1 MNPDRSRLLGSLYG
15 HLCGDACGVAY
26 EFIPAHRI
34 PAAIQWGTS
43 GTHDQPPG
51 TWSDDG
57 ALLLCTVAS
66 YLEQGRLAP
75 EDLGR
80 RFVRW
85 YDEGYMAAGGR
96 VFDIGTTTMGALARL
111 RDGVDAL
118 EAGQA
123 DEASNGNGSLMRI
136 LPVALYTR
144 QQSLRESIGAAHD
157 ASRITHRHRC
167 AQVCCAVYTLIVRQ
181 LLETGD
187 RTDALERAFGALDRF
202 YANGGGWGEAYR
214 DQLAQVRAFNHPH
227 GSGFVVDTLWS
238 AWIAF
243 RESSDYVETIDRAI
257 RYGDDT
263 DTTACVAGGLAGLY
277 FGLDAIPPAWRE
289 QLRLDDELRALLDR
303 FAELCE
309 HPGPLPTC

>member
-1 MNPDRSRLLGSLYG
+1 MTNYPSRILAALYG

-34 PAAIQWGTS
+34 PPAIQWGTT
-43 GTHDQPPG
+43 GTHDQPTG

-57 ALLLCTVAS
+57 SLMLCTIAS
-66 YLEQGRLAP
+66 YLEHGRLEP
-75 EDLGR
+75 DDLGR

-85 YDEGYMAAGGR
+85 YHEGYMAAGGR

-111 RDGVDAL
+111 RDGVYAL
-118 EAGQA
+118 EAGLA

-136 LPVALYTR
+136 LPVSLYTR
-144 QQSLRESIGAAHD
+144 KKSVREAIGAAHD

-167 AQVCCAVYTLIVRQ
+167 AQVCCAAYTLMVRQ

-187 RTDALERAFGALDRF
+187 RTDALERAFAALDRF
-202 YANGGGWGEAYR
+202 FAEFGGWGEAYR
-214 DQLAQVRAFNHPH
+214 AQLAKIRAFDNPH
-227 GSGFVVDTLWS
+227 GGGFVVDTLWS

-243 RESSDYVETIDRAI
+243 RDSNDYVQTIERAI

-277 FGLDAIPPAWRE
+277 WGLDAIPASWRE
-289 QLRLDDELRALLDR
+289 ELRLEDWQRTMLST
-303 FAELCE
+303 FAGRVDA
-309 HPGPLPTC
+309 P